1 MTNEGEFES
10 ADPVAASPRKP
21 ARSTLVVALLLV
33 LVGAIAAF
41 VVAHLGPPDPDPGAD
56 GPAAPDPDAAGLRA
70 HGAPPRPVPPGTVDV
85 TVVEQAGGAP
95 VAGVEVAARRTLT
108 DDASLA
114 STATTDD
121 TGRARLR
128 GEWPAFVELRSDV
141 WTAVPLRAAVDERT
155 RLRIEV
161 VRQAPFDVRLVDER
175 SGLPVAGWTVGSVD
189 GEGASLGVARADA
202 GGAAALAPSRRP
214 PAIVAATD
222 GGSHLRAF
230 FLTAIPR
237 RTGARLEVSPDVRT
251 TIVRCLDEA
260 GGPVGGA
267 LLSVASGNSGISVVA
282 DERGE
287 AVVES
292 ASRTGLTLVASA
304 PGRSPRTLHVDAASP
319 RTVVLLPTL
328 SRRFRVRTADGTRVP
343 EGASLRGFTRGPLAY
358 GIDGAGTEFRGRTE
372 GETCV
377 VPDLPAGPFEG
388 LVLVEGDGISTLARV
403 LAGDDASQP
412 IELVVGPP
420 RTFTL
425 VGIVSSDPTRTATAV
440 VRVDGVRTCSG
451 DGFDAARDLRD
462 AFEGGLPIDPLGQ
475 CFVVRGP
482 DARLTLPRSTEPRRV
497 EILTGDGAFAC
508 FVAAPDD
515 VGGRRAPAFLDTGA
529 RFEPAALEARIEWS
543 AGGAAEMI
551 VLEVR
556 ADTSSAEPTSATT
569 DSTGTAL
576 FRLPPGRYV
585 VGATLED
592 GRRCEGEGPF
602 VVPSRTPLVVRLRVI
617 DR

>member
-451 DGFDAARDLRD
+451 DGFDAARDLRE

-482 DARLTLPRSTEPRRV
+482 DARLTAAALDGAPPGRDPDRRRRLRVFRRGARRRRRTKGSRVPRHRRALRARRARGAHRV
-497 EILTGDGAFAC
+497 ERGRRRR
-508 FVAAPDD
+508 DD
-515 VGGRRAPAFLDTGA
+515 RPRGPGGRRRAPSRRA
-529 RFEPAALEARIEWS
+529 RRPTRRARRCS
-543 AGGAAEMI
+543 GS
-551 VLEVR
+551 R
-556 ADTSSAEPTSATT
+556 
-569 DSTGTAL
+569 
-576 FRLPPGRYV
+576 R
-585 VGATLED
+585 GATWS
-592 GRRCEGEGPF
+592 GRR
-602 VVPSRTPLVVRLRVI
+602 SRTAGDARERGPSSCRAGRRWSS
-617 DR
+617 DCA